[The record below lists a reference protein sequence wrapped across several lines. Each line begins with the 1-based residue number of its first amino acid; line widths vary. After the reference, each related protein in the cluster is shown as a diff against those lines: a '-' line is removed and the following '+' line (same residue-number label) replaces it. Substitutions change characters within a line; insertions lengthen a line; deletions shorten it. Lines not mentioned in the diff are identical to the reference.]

1 MTNLSTMFLLIY
13 ILAPALILL
22 LGAYILFFEMEL
34 RRVESTVNER
44 EENK

>member
-1 MTNLSTMFLLIY
+1 MTNLSTVFMLIC

-34 RRVESTVNER
+34 RRIESTVNER
-44 EENK
+44 EEDK